1 MGVNFATK
9 IQGPFTVI
17 GDLHGQI
24 DQLEAVL
31 DRLATR
37 ADFEQRWLVFIGDF
51 VDRGPDPKGTI
62 DMVLRLMKQHPRTT
76 AVAGNHEFAMGGA
89 LGWYPVPDYAQWG
102 TRWIEHYNSETT
114 FASYNVPHGD
124 LEALQQAIPPRHKE
138 FITNLP
144 WLVEHPQFL
153 CVHAGLDPNAPT
165 DMQLRILRQ
174 RDFTLNRPQ
183 WLCSKSF
190 VEADPPADCPA
201 TVVSGHVR
209 VPAVV
214 MRPKRILL
222 DTTGGTEG
230 DLSAVL
236 LPERKVITS
245 AGEAV
250 PVGAGAAAGD
260 AKPSWWK
267 FW

>member
-1 MGVNFATK
+1 MASAG
-9 IQGPFTVI
+9 G
-17 GDLHGQI
+17 L
-24 DQLEAVL
+24 
-31 DRLATR
+31 
-37 ADFEQRWLVFIGDF
+37 
-51 VDRGPDPKGTI
+51 
-62 DMVLRLMKQHPRTT
+62 T
-76 AVAGNHEFAMGGA
+76 AVAAGLVSAAGLASVAGLASPVVCFPSATAGTLASPVLAAPASVVVGLAAGAAGRVHMLCLGGIVA
-89 LGWYPVPDYAQWG
+89 GSVRSRSG
-102 TRWIEHYNSETT
+102 GS
-114 FASYNVPHGD
+114 
-124 LEALQQAIPPRHKE
+124 PRHKE

-144 WLVEHPQFL
+144 WVVEHPQII
-153 CVHAGLDPNAPT
+153 CVHAGLDANAPT

-190 VEADPPADCPA
+190 VESDPPADCPA

-209 VPAVV
+209 VPSVV

-250 PVGAGAAAGD
+250 PVGAGAGET
-260 AKPSWWK
+260 KPSWWK